1 MSKLWLVAQHEYRH
15 HVLKRSFL
23 VIALS
28 VPVLIAVA
36 IGITFVTRALRDDS
50 TARVGYIDQAGLL
63 AEPLPVGNEAE
74 AAVRWIPF
82 QTESAAQVA
91 LEAKEIQ
98 AYYVLPA
105 GDSGGTRRVELV
117 YVEEPG
123 REIVRQFRDLLRIN
137 LLAGQPAEI
146 AHRAVDGSTLVV
158 RSPDAAPGSVRE
170 FSGSPTLG
178 QLLPALSGF
187 ALLILIFVSSGY
199 LMAAVADEKSNRT
212 MEILVTSISP
222 GALMSGKVL
231 GITAIAATQ
240 LVVWILLA
248 SLLVFVGGDVLGLEW
263 LQDNPQ
269 DRLDLPALLTS
280 LLVLVP
286 SYVLVAAL
294 MTALGATWVEAHA
307 GQQVTTMLLTFY
319 MTPMLF
325 VVPMMRN
332 LNSPLATGLSLLPL
346 TAPVVLPLRAAF
358 VQVPFWQIAA
368 SVVIQ
373 GSCALGALWLAS
385 RAFRLGMLRYGRR
398 SRSRLQRDGS
408 VTGGRTAQPLSRSRR
423 STRGLG
429 ARGGDEVKSR
439 AVAGNKA
446 LLVLRYEL
454 IAIATKPLFLLVC
467 IGLPLFVFVQLVV
480 MEAAFH
486 DKPLIHS
493 GLGDVSGVA
502 STSTGPESE
511 VQGYVDRSG
520 LIRVPPDQL
529 PAPWTTGIRPRP
541 GGGGTLVPYID
552 EAAAR
557 QALAGGEIAA
567 FYVIPADYV
576 DSGKLIC
583 VRPDYSPFAPDDPS
597 AQVNWVLL
605 ANLLGGD
612 IKLAAQVWNPM
623 ELQAS
628 AWTPALS
635 PGGQPDGARPK
646 LPHPHTPT
654 PPHPHTPTPTEE
666 GDGIA
671 RLIPM
676 MIALLLYGVI
686 VMASGLLMQSVSNE
700 KKNRVIEILLLS
712 ISPRQMLTGK
722 IVALGIA
729 GLSQAVVWGGMGY
742 LFFTLAGRTLNLPA
756 GIELSPSLLIW
767 GVVFFLLGYALY
779 ATLMAGAGALVP
791 DVKKAPQVS
800 FMFYLPALVGFEIGL
815 FTVENPHGP
824 LATGVSLF
832 PLTAPFTMMNRLV
845 IGGVPLWQ
853 PLLAAVLMAATI
865 PLFVGAVAR
874 MFRAQNL
881 LSGQPFTFK
890 RYWRALLGR

>member
-1 MSKLWLVAQHEYRH
+1 MSKLWLVAQHEYRR

-28 VPVLIAVA
+28 VPVLIAAA

-50 TARVGYIDQAGLL
+50 TARVGYVDQAGLL

-91 LEAKEIQ
+91 LEAKEIE

-123 REIVRQFRDLLRIN
+123 REIVRQFRDLLRMN
-137 LLAGQPAEI
+137 LLSGQPAEI
-146 AHRAVDGSTLVV
+146 AHRAIDGSILVV
-158 RSPDAAPGSVRE
+158 RSPGAAPGSVRE

-187 ALLILIFVSSGY
+187 ALVILIFVSSGY
-199 LMAAVADEKSNRT
+199 LMGAVTDEKSNRT
-212 MEILVTSISP
+212 MEILMTSISP
-222 GALMSGKVL
+222 NALMTGKVL

-248 SLLVFVGGDVLGLEW
+248 SLLVFVGGNVLGLEW
-263 LQDNPQ
+263 LQDICDPH
-269 DRLDLPALLTS
+269 DRLDLPTFLTL

-307 GQQVTTMLLTFY
+307 SQQVTTMLLTFY

-332 LNSPLATGLSLLPL
+332 LNSPLTTGLSLFPL
-346 TAPVVLPLRAAF
+346 TAPVVLPLRATF

-373 GSCALGALWLAS
+373 GACALGALWLAG

-398 SRSRLQRDGS
+398 LRLGELL
-408 VTGGRTAQPLSRSRR
+408 GGRTIQPLTRSRR

-429 ARGGDEVKSR
+429 VRGGDEVTSR
-439 AVAGNKA
+439 APAGNKA
-446 LLVLRYEL
+446 LLVLRHEL

-480 MEAAFH
+480 MEAAFN

-502 STSTGPESE
+502 STLAGPESE

-520 LIRVPPDQL
+520 LIQIPPDQL
-529 PAPWTTGIRPRP
+529 PAPWTTDIRPRP

-557 QALAGGEIAA
+557 QALADGEIAA

-605 ANLLGGD
+605 ANLLEGD
-612 IKLAAQVWNPM
+612 TALAAQVWNPM

-635 PGGQPDGARPK
+635 PGGQPDGAHPK

-654 PPHPHTPTPTEE
+654 PPHPRTPTLTEE

-712 ISPRQMLTGK
+712 LSPRQMLTGK

-729 GLSQAVVWGGMGY
+729 GLSQAVVWGGLGGV
-742 LFFTLAGRTLNLPA
+742 FFALAGRTLNLPA

-779 ATLMAGAGALVP
+779 ASLMAGAGALVP

>member
-1 MSKLWLVAQHEYRH
+1 MSKLWLVAQHEYRR

-23 VIALS
+23 VITLS
-28 VPVLIAVA
+28 VPVLIAVV
-36 IGITFVTRALRDDS
+36 IGITFVARALRDDS
-50 TARVGYIDQAGLL
+50 TARVGYCETVTYIDQAGLL

-82 QTESAAQVA
+82 QTESAAQAA
-91 LEAKEIQ
+91 LAAKEIE

-123 REIVRQFRDLLRIN
+123 REIVRQFRDLLRTN

-187 ALLILIFVSSGY
+187 ALVILIFVSSGY
-199 LMAAVADEKSNRT
+199 LMGAVTDEKSNRT
-212 MEILVTSISP
+212 MEILMTSISP
-222 GALMSGKVL
+222 NALMAGKVL

-248 SLLVFVGGDVLGLEW
+248 SLLVFVGGNVLGLEW
-263 LQDNPQ
+263 LQDIRMDP
-269 DRLDLPALLTS
+269 PTLLTS

-294 MTALGATWVEAHA
+294 MTALGATWLEAHA

-332 LNSPLATGLSLLPL
+332 LNSPLTTGLSLLPL

-398 SRSRLQRDGS
+398 LRLGELL
-408 VTGGRTAQPLSRSRR
+408 GGRTTQPLTWSRR

-429 ARGGDEVKSR
+429 AWGGDEVTSR
-439 AVAGNKA
+439 ALVGSKA
-446 LLVLRYEL
+446 LLVLRHEL

-502 STSTGPESE
+502 STLTGLESE

-520 LIRVPPDQL
+520 LIRIPPHQL
-529 PAPWTTGIRPRP
+529 PAPGTMDVRPRP
-541 GGGGTLVPYID
+541 GGGGTLVPYLD

-557 QALAGGEIAA
+557 QALADGEIAA

-583 VRPDYSPFAPDDPS
+583 IRPDYSPFAPHDPS

-612 IKLAAQVWNPM
+612 TELAAQVWNPM
-623 ELQAS
+623 ELQVS
-628 AWTPALS
+628 AWAPALS
-635 PGGQPDGARPK
+635 PEGQPDGARPK
-646 LPHPHTPT
+646 LPHPQ
-654 PPHPHTPTPTEE
+654 TPTPTEE

-722 IVALGIA
+722 ILALGIA
-729 GLSQAVVWGGMGY
+729 GLLQAVVWGGMGY
-742 LFFTLAGRTLNLPA
+742 LFFALAGRTLNLPA

-779 ATLMAGAGALVP
+779 ASLMAGAGALVP

-824 LATGVSLF
+824 LATGASLF

-853 PLLAAVLMAATI
+853 PLLAAGLMAATI

-874 MFRAQNL
+874 IFRAQNL

>member
-1 MSKLWLVAQHEYRH
+1 MSKLWLVAQHEYRR

-23 VIALS
+23 VITLS
-28 VPVLIAVA
+28 VPVLIAAA

-50 TARVGYIDQAGLL
+50 TARVGYCETVTYIDQAGLL
-63 AEPLPVGNEAE
+63 AEPLPVSNEAE

-91 LEAKEIQ
+91 LAAKEIE

-123 REIVRQFRDLLRIN
+123 REIVRQFRDLLRTN

-158 RSPDAAPGSVRE
+158 RSPGAAPGSVRE

-187 ALLILIFVSSGY
+187 ALVILIFVSSGY
-199 LMAAVADEKSNRT
+199 LMGAVTDEKSNRT

-222 GALMSGKVL
+222 NALMTGKVL

-248 SLLVFVGGDVLGLEW
+248 SLLVFVGGNVLGLEW
-263 LQDNPQ
+263 LQDIRMDP
-269 DRLDLPALLTS
+269 PTLLTS

-294 MTALGATWVEAHA
+294 MTALGATWLEAHA

-332 LNSPLATGLSLLPL
+332 LNSPLTTGLSLFPL

-358 VQVPFWQIAA
+358 IRVPFWQIAA

-373 GSCALGALWLAS
+373 GLCALGALWLAS
-385 RAFRLGMLRYGRR
+385 RAFHLGMLRYGK
-398 SRSRLQRDGS
+398 RLRLGELL
-408 VTGGRTAQPLSRSRR
+408 GGRTTRPLTRSRR
-423 STRGLG
+423 RPCRGG
-429 ARGGDEVKSR
+429 APYPPVRGGDEVTSR
-439 AVAGNKA
+439 ALAGNKA

-502 STSTGPESE
+502 STLTGPESE

-520 LIRVPPDQL
+520 LIRIPPHQL
-529 PAPWTTGIRPRP
+529 PAPWTTDIRPRP
-541 GGGGTLVPYID
+541 GGGGTLVPYMD

-557 QALAGGEIAA
+557 QALADGEIAA

-583 VRPDYSPFAPDDPS
+583 VRPDYSPFAPHDPS

-605 ANLLGGD
+605 ANLLEGD
-612 IKLAAQVWNPM
+612 TALAAQVWNPM

-635 PGGQPDGARPK
+635 PGDQPDGARP
-646 LPHPHTPT
+646 PQTA
-654 PPHPHTPTPTEE
+654 E

-712 ISPRQMLTGK
+712 LSPRQMLTGK
-722 IVALGIA
+722 IVALGLA
-729 GLSQAVVWGGMGY
+729 GLLQAVVWGGLGGV
-742 LFFTLAGRTLNLPA
+742 FFALAGRTLNLPA

-779 ATLMAGAGALVP
+779 ASLMAGAGALVP

-824 LATGVSLF
+824 LAIGVSLF

-874 MFRAQNL
+874 IFRAQNL